1 MIHSSGVDIIEAKRI
16 KDLVDKHG
24 KKFLKRIFLPGEIK
38 YCDSRKNKYEHYA
51 ARFAAKEA
59 VMKTLAAGIDTI
71 GFKEIEV
78 LRGSKGDVMIRLAG
92 KARER
97 SDSLGISHI
106 HISLS
111 HTATYAV
118 AFAIAEIEEKKKF

>member
-1 MIHSSGVDIIEAKRI
+1 MIYSCGVDIVEVKRI
-16 KDLVDKHG
+16 KEMAEKHG
-24 KKFLKRIFLPGEIK
+24 KKFLQKIFSSGEIR

-51 ARFAAKEA
+51 VRFAAKEA
-59 VMKTLAAGIDTI
+59 VMKSLAAGAGNV

-78 LRGSKGDVMIRLAG
+78 ARTDIGDVLVQLKG

-97 SDSLGISHI
+97 ADNMSISRI

-111 HTATYAV
+111 HTENYAV
-118 AFAIAEIEEKKKF
+118 ALAIAETEPKKKF

>member
-1 MIHSSGVDIIEAKRI
+1 MIHSCGVDIVEVKRI
-16 KDLVDKHG
+16 KDMAEKHG
-24 KKFLKRIFLPGEIK
+24 NKFLRKIFSPAEMT

-59 VMKTLAAGIDTI
+59 VMKTLAAGVDTV

-78 LRGSKGDVMIRLAG
+78 VRDERGDVQVQLKG

-97 SDSLGISHI
+97 SDNMSISRI

-111 HTATYAV
+111 HTEDHAV
-118 AFAIAEIEEKKKF
+118 AMAIAETHAKRKF

>member
-1 MIHSSGVDIIEAKRI
+1 MIHSSGVDIIEVKRI
-16 KDLVDKHG
+16 KDMVDKHG
-24 KKFLKRIFLPGEIK
+24 KKFLQRIFSDGEIR

-59 VMKTLAAGIDTI
+59 VMKTLGAGIGTI

-78 LRGSKGDVMIRLAG
+78 LRGAKGDVLVQLGG

-97 SDSLGISHI
+97 SDNLGISHI

-118 AFAIAEIEEKKKF
+118 ALAIAEIEEKKKF